1 MPKGK
6 RNINKIII
14 HHSASPQSTTVEQI
28 RDWHV
33 NGRGWSDIGYHFI
46 VLGDGTVANGRHIN
60 RKGAHCYNHNGASIG
75 ICVTGNTSQEP
86 PTQLQLESLWGKVKL
101 LMEEYNLDRQNV
113 YGHRDFGA
121 TECPGNILYALIQQW
136 KQGLCC

>member
-6 RNINKIII
+6 RDVFKIIV
-14 HHSASPQSTTVEQI
+14 HHTASPRDTTVAQI

-33 NGRGWSDIGYHFI
+33 NGNGWNDIGYHYI
-46 VLGDGTVANGRHIN
+46 ILGDGTLERGRHIN
-60 RKGAHCYNHNGASIG
+60 KTGAHCKGHNKGSIG

-86 PTQLQLESLWGKVKL
+86 PTTAQVESLFGTLKML
-101 LMEEYNLDRQNV
+101 LEDYNLERSDV

-121 TECPGNILYALIQQW
+121 TECPGDWLYTLLQQF
-136 KQGLCC
+136 KQGLC